1 MTKNIFRYEDLLPF
15 WLILIYI
22 PLGITENTIHVSRF
36 ENSLWFYFGYLAW

>member
-1 MTKNIFRYEDLLPF
+1 MTKHIFRYEDLLPF

-22 PLGITENTIHVSRF
+22 QLGITENTIHVSQF